1 MNQVILKAIL
11 IIFPYFV
18 LFSCNAQIP
27 GQAMLTTSHEPDG
40 PYLLYNYNHIKMIE
54 VDKAGNINISKIP
67 DTPTPITFEVHSQ
80 EGNHHFGVTLRP
92 IKKQPAHHLEP
103 AKIFVVSDP
112 HGDFDSFVAILKA
125 GKVINDQY
133 EWIWGKN
140 HLVMLGDAFDRG
152 VDVLPILWLCY
163 KLDAEAPTHGGLF
176 HFLIG
181 NHEDLVLA
189 GDKRYMEEKYT
200 RLERD
205 LTIPY
210 QELFSSQTELG
221 QWLRAKNFAITIG
234 KNLFIHAGLSQSIL
248 DREKD
253 LEVINNIMQE
263 YLGVGKKNI
272 ADKEGLPYA
281 LFSSNGPLWYRGMV
295 RDDDKYETFDEETI
309 KLIRKTYQVDRVIV
323 GHTIFDDITPRYNQ
337 QVIAINVKNRDNRLA
352 GKGRAILIENNQVFV
367 VYDNGELKSLE

>member
-1 MNQVILKAIL
+1 
-11 IIFPYFV
+11 
-18 LFSCNAQIP
+18 
-27 GQAMLTTSHEPDG
+27 MLTTSHEPDG

-181 NHEDLVLA
+181 NHDLPEEAAQHLRTQPCSARLDIELDARRYEEPGPHLDAAWLLLPWRQPLRLAVQQFPDALKRQARGLPLADAQQLLDMPCRVLRTPVQSVRAVHQSQLDVVADLA
-189 GDKRYMEEKYT
+189 GR
-200 RLERD
+200 
-205 LTIPY
+205 
-210 QELFSSQTELG
+210 
-221 QWLRAKNFAITIG
+221 
-234 KNLFIHAGLSQSIL
+234 H
-248 DREKD
+248 
-253 LEVINNIMQE
+253 
-263 YLGVGKKNI
+263 
-272 ADKEGLPYA
+272 
-281 LFSSNGPLWYRGMV
+281 
-295 RDDDKYETFDEETI
+295 
-309 KLIRKTYQVDRVIV
+309 VDR
-323 GHTIFDDITPRYNQ
+323 
-337 QVIAINVKNRDNRLA
+337 
-352 GKGRAILIENNQVFV
+352 RAEFFEIE
-367 VYDNGELKSLE
+367 SR

>member
-1 MNQVILKAIL
+1 MNQAIIKAIL
-11 IIFPYFV
+11 IIFPYFI
-18 LFSCNAQIP
+18 LFSCNAQTP
-27 GQAMLTTSHEPDG
+27 GQEMLTTKKAMDG
-40 PYLLYNYNHIKMIE
+40 PYLLYNNDHLRMIYIDE
-54 VDKAGNINISKIP
+54 AGKISDAQILKP
-67 DTPTPITFEVHSQ
+67 KTPYTFEVHSQ
-80 EGNHHFGVTLRP
+80 EGNHHFGVTLHP
-92 IKKQPAHHLEP
+92 IKTQPAHHHEP

-112 HGDFDSFVAILKA
+112 HGDFDSFVAILRA

-140 HLVMLGDAFDRG
+140 HLVVLGDAFDRG

-210 QELFSSQTELG
+210 QELFSAQTELG
-221 QWLRAKNFAITIG
+221 QWLRAKNCAITIG

-253 LEVINNIMQE
+253 LQVINNTMQE
-263 YLGVGKKNI
+263 YLGVGKKNM
-272 ADKEGLPYA
+272 ANKESLPYA

-295 RDDDKYETFDEETI
+295 RDDDKYEKIDEETI
-309 KLIRKTYQVDRVIV
+309 KLIRKTYQVERVIV
-323 GHTIFDDITPRYNQ
+323 GHTIFDDITSFYNQ

-367 VYDNGELKSLE
+367 VYDNGELKTLE